1 MLLPLLPRESG
12 LLWALDF
19 RNECFPLSDSIEI
32 TVTLEDFPLEELKDL
47 LAAGETSRI
56 HFEARL
62 FQERRGILSLIG
74 DQMLEAKEKV
84 YSIHYDRL
92 GRYFVLH
99 TPSGDTVFKSFVSLV
114 RPLRSTHFTFNR
126 RESEGHYLETRV
138 TFLPRKLVPP
148 FNLLEIFFLNNKTRL
163 KWKKIP
169 LNYDEGGL

>member
-19 RNECFPLSDSIEI
+19 KNEYFSLLDSIEI
-32 TVTLEDFPLEELKDL
+32 TVSLEDLPLEQLKDL

-56 HFEARL
+56 RFEARL
-62 FQERRGILSLIG
+62 FQERSGILSLIG
-74 DQMLEAKEKV
+74 DQMLEAKEKI

-92 GRYFVLH
+92 SQNFVLH
-99 TPSGDTVFKSFVSLV
+99 TPSGDTFFRSFVSLV

-126 RESEGHYLETRV
+126 RETKGHYLETRV

-163 KWKKIP
+163 EWKKIP